1 MRAGSLRFDCGV
13 QHPPGI
19 TAVLLATPPILS
31 SFHLSARNAVWH
43 SATDAPRRPLMAWS
57 LARHAM
63 TYAVRSVAG
72 RPAVNNSPHH
82 PSIVHG
88 APIRPLTDTTVPE
101 TEFPDPYNLGTAL
114 LVLRMQYTQDHH
126 EMNTTLRA
134 REPQATAA
142 RSKRVQQ
149 GATE

>member
-1 MRAGSLRFDCGV
+1 MRGDGAQRERSDLDGGLYTSSRGRSEISGSSYVR
-13 QHPPGI
+13 I
-19 TAVLLATPPILS
+19 TE
-31 SFHLSARNAVWH
+31 HR
-43 SATDAPRRPLMAWS
+43 
-57 LARHAM
+57 
-63 TYAVRSVAG
+63 
-72 RPAVNNSPHH
+72 
-82 PSIVHG
+82 VHG

>member
-1 MRAGSLRFDCGV
+1 MVAVNQDVCICTAGSAQLPDLAASA
-13 QHPPGI
+13 
-19 TAVLLATPPILS
+19 TAALLAGPTRA
-31 SFHLSARNAVWH
+31 H
-43 SATDAPRRPLMAWS
+43 
-57 LARHAM
+57 
-63 TYAVRSVAG
+63 G
-72 RPAVNNSPHH
+72 G
-82 PSIVHG
+82 G

-114 LVLRMQYTQDHH
+114 LVLRMQYTQDRH